1 MPVNPFPAL
10 MAFAPVLQ
18 PIQAVLFL
26 LLLIAISI
34 CDLRCREIPDD
45 LQAALAATTL
55 LCFSPLNLLGIFG
68 ALPYLVIALF
78 FGGIDGIG
86 GGDIKLAAATGMVLG
101 LSASLSASILGL
113 GCFLF
118 YTTIYTAGRRLHGN
132 IEEIGFPVGPFL
144 ALGAAAAYFMKMGG
158 LIL

>member
-10 MAFAPVLQ
+10 IAFAPVLQ
-18 PIQAVLFL
+18 PVQAVLFL
-26 LLLIAISI
+26 LILVAISI
-34 CDLRCREIPDD
+34 CDLRSREIPDS

-55 LCFSPLNLLGIFG
+55 LCFSPLNLLGVFG

-78 FGGIDGIG
+78 FGGMAGMG

-101 LSASLSASILGL
+101 LSASLTASMLGL
-113 GCFLF
+113 GCFVL
-118 YTTIYTAGRRLHGN
+118 YTTLYSAGRRLHGN
-132 IEEIGFPVGPFL
+132 TEKIGFPVGPFL
-144 ALGAAAAYFMKMGG
+144 ALGAVAAYFMKMGG